1 MKSAQSADAVF
12 GLTVTELILALDTED
27 AKVRSILDQV
37 GAAQWVKVGSILFV
51 REGPAFVRS
60 LVDRGLHVFLD
71 LKWHDIPNTVSG
83 AVANARDLGV
93 RMATVHTLGGRR
105 DDGRRGESGR
115 VEVHIVGVTV
125 LTSHTPASFGEAT
138 GRPGPDL
145 AEDAIRLSRNALEA
159 GLSGVVCSPSEARA
173 VRTVL
178 GDGPLV
184 VVPGIRRP
192 NDAAGDQHRT
202 ATSQE
207 AAAAGASHLV
217 VGRPVLQAK
226 DPAAAWAELSYGLA

>member
-1 MKSAQSADAVF
+1 MA
-12 GLTVTELILALDTED
+12 ELILALDTED
-27 AKVRSILDQV
+27 AASAFAILDKV
-37 GAAQWVKVGSILFV
+37 GSARWVKVGSILFV

-71 LKWHDIPNTVSG
+71 LKWHDIPNTVAG
-83 AVANARDLGV
+83 AVANARDLGA
-93 RMATVHTLGGRR
+93 RMATVHTLGGV
-105 DDGRRGESGR
+105 DMMAAAAKAAGS
-115 VEVHIVGVTV
+115 EVHIVGVTV

-145 AEDAIRLSRNALEA
+145 GEDAIRLSRNALGA

-178 GDGPLV
+178 GEGPLV

-192 NDAAGDQHRT
+192 TDAAGDQHRT

-217 VGRPVLQAK
+217 VGRPVLQAQ
-226 DPAAAWAELSYGLA
+226 DPAAAWAELSYGLE